1 MRSRPRP
8 GQHGQV
14 LVIFAGGL
22 ILLLAVAA
30 LVIDLGFTFAI
41 RRAEQN
47 ATDPGA
53 IAAARWIRAD
63 PGGPNLQMM
72 TESACFYARLNGFF
86 PSATSNASDSTGNP
100 IAPGCIAVNDP
111 NSTTLAVHYPPSA
124 SAGDF
129 AGRSGFVEVVIAS
142 QHQSFLAGIVGL
154 TRIGVSASAVAAFS
168 AGDSNSNSLVAL
180 DPGDC
185 QTAIVGGSGG
195 SGPGLKVMVG
205 GGVHVNSNCGG
216 PVDPPVAGPCLSTGS
231 AALKVSG
238 ANAALSSAAAISVV
252 GECSL
257 NGSGATITSEAGT
270 ADAGYVVNQGA
281 VRIGDPLAQLV
292 PPPIDPTQPG
302 QSCGGATQLDAT
314 TNNQGCGSG
323 GVPWAG
329 PACGDD
335 ATITCVTLNPG
346 VYYGGWSI
354 TSGQKVRLLLNPGIY
369 IFAGG
374 GIKQTG
380 SSIDAVTDALGNP
393 GHVLLYSTDNP
404 LFRDTCMSAW
414 SLSNTCQGPLGFTA
428 STKVSAYGLD
438 AATCTAIPSTCPYV
452 GLFMWQDGNASCPTW
467 SNTVNDCPVTIGG
480 GTQMNVA
487 GTIYAPDQM
496 VNLDGSGLGFSDGS
510 ATVQVIS
517 WAWKFVGNSTINMPY
532 DSNMLYH
539 FDQKGLVQ

>member
-1 MRSRPRP
+1 MAHRP
-8 GQHGQV
+8 GTRQQGQI

-22 ILLLAVAA
+22 ILLLAIAA
-30 LVIDLGFTFAI
+30 LVIDLGFAFAL
-41 RRAEQN
+41 RRSEQN

-63 PGGPNLQMM
+63 PAGPNLQMM
-72 TESACFYARLNGFF
+72 TEAACFYARLNGFF
-86 PSATSNASDSTGNP
+86 PSATSNAADSSGRP
-100 IAPGCIAVNDP
+100 VSPGCVPANDP
-111 NSTTLAVHYPPSA
+111 NGTTLVVNYPPSA

-129 AGRSGFVEVVIAS
+129 AGRSGFVEVIIAS
-142 QHQSFLAGIVGL
+142 QHQSFLAGVIGL
-154 TRIGVSASAVAAFS
+154 SRIGVAASAVAAFN

-185 QTAIVGGSGG
+185 QTAIVAGSGG
-195 SGPGLKVMVG
+195 SGPGLKVTVG

-216 PVDPPVAGPCLSTGS
+216 PVDPPVAGACLSSGS

-238 ANAALSSAAAISVV
+238 TNAALSSAAAISVV

-257 NGSGATITSEAGT
+257 NGSGATITSNAGT
-270 ADAGYVVNQGA
+270 PGAGYVVNQGA

-292 PPPIDPTQPG
+292 PPPIDATQPG
-302 QSCGGATQLDAT
+302 QTCGGPTHLDAT
-314 TNNQGCGSG
+314 SKNQGCGSG

-329 PACGDD
+329 PACTDN

-346 VYYGGWSI
+346 VYYGGWNI

-380 SSIDAVTDALGNP
+380 SAIDAVTDSSGNP

-404 LFRDTCMSAW
+404 AYKATCVATW
-414 SLSNTCQGPLGFTA
+414 SLSNTCQGPLSFTA

-452 GLFMWQDGNASCPTW
+452 GLFLWQDGNGSCPTW
-467 SNTVNDCPVTIGG
+467 SNAVSDCPVTIGG
-480 GTQMNVA
+480 GTQMDIA
-487 GTIYAPDQM
+487 GTIYAPDQL
-496 VNLDGSGLGFSDGS
+496 VNVDGSGLGFSDGS
-510 ATVQVIS
+510 ANVQVIS

-532 DSNMLYH
+532 DANMLYH